1 MPDSKLGPHIIQG
14 SLRWLSLPSSI
25 TFYPVAQCLR
35 VSHPS
40 MWWLS
45 VVAQCHAACWP
56 VSINMNTAN
65 IAAFITCCSYLW
77 VSDWNVGMRLF
88 RSFFSVFGSEV
99 VDNRFRI
106 GRWKISSQSLDGQKL
121 ETSQWIMPKV
131 TPKVETLP
139 LLKKSSRFLDAFQLE
154 NPSQRMQ
161 NLQGRHSKPI
171 LSNVWLPK
179 TNRAN
184 MSPIFDGTKALFISW
199 KIKKKIVWPDIWC
212 CIRHLGCWQ
221 NTPKLITS
229 LDQNI

>member
-1 MPDSKLGPHIIQG
+1 MQPVGLTASTWTQPTL
-14 SLRWLSLPSSI
+14 LP
-25 TFYPVAQCLR
+25 L
-35 VSHPS
+35 
-40 MWWLS
+40 L
-45 VVAQCHAACWP
+45 HAAH
-56 VSINMNTAN
+56 
-65 IAAFITCCSYLW
+65 TCVYQIGMWEKGYL
-77 VSDWNVGMRLF
+77 SF
-88 RSFFSVFGSEV
+88 FFFSVYGSEG

-139 LLKKSSRFLDAFQLE
+139 PLKKSSRFLDTFQLE

-161 NLQGRHSKPI
+161 DLQGRHSKPI
-171 LSNVWLPK
+171 PSNVWLPK

-184 MSPIFDGTKALFISW
+184 ISPIFDGTKAIFISW
-199 KIKKKIVWPDIWC
+199 KHKNKIVWPDIWC

>member
-1 MPDSKLGPHIIQG
+1 MQPVG
-14 SLRWLSLPSSI
+14 LSASTWTQPTLLPS
-25 TFYPVAQCLR
+25 L
-35 VSHPS
+35 
-40 MWWLS
+40 
-45 VVAQCHAACWP
+45 HAAH
-56 VSINMNTAN
+56 
-65 IAAFITCCSYLW
+65 TCEYQIGMWEWGYL
-77 VSDWNVGMRLF
+77 GL
-88 RSFFSVFGSEV
+88 FFSVCGGEV

-139 LLKKSSRFLDAFQLE
+139 LLKKSPRFLDAFQLE

>member
-1 MPDSKLGPHIIQG
+1 MVELTIINYILPCSSVLESLTSKYVMIVCG
-14 SLRWLSLPSSI
+14 STVPCSLLACQHQHEHS
-25 TFYPVAQCLR
+25 QHC
-35 VSHPS
+35 
-40 MWWLS
+40 
-45 VVAQCHAACWP
+45 CHHYMLLIL
-56 VSINMNTAN
+56 VSI
-65 IAAFITCCSYLW
+65 
-77 VSDWNVGMRLF
+77 RL
-88 RSFFSVFGSEV
+88 RCVNKVIQVFFSVCGSEV

-139 LLKKSSRFLDAFQLE
+139 LLKKSPRFLDAFQLE

-184 MSPIFDGTKALFISW
+184 MSPIFDGTKALFIS
-199 KIKKKIVWPDIWC
+199 
-212 CIRHLGCWQ
+212 
-221 NTPKLITS
+221 
-229 LDQNI
+229 

>member
-1 MPDSKLGPHIIQG
+1 MQPVG
-14 SLRWLSLPSSI
+14 LSASTWTQPTLLPS
-25 TFYPVAQCLR
+25 L
-35 VSHPS
+35 
-40 MWWLS
+40 
-45 VVAQCHAACWP
+45 HAAH
-56 VSINMNTAN
+56 
-65 IAAFITCCSYLW
+65 TCVYQIWMWEWGYL
-77 VSDWNVGMRLF
+77 GL
-88 RSFFSVFGSEV
+88 FFSVCGGEV

-139 LLKKSSRFLDAFQLE
+139 LLKKSPRFLDAFQLE

-184 MSPIFDGTKALFISW
+184 MSPIFDGTKALIISW
-199 KIKKKIVWPDIWC
+199 KNKNKIVWPDIWC